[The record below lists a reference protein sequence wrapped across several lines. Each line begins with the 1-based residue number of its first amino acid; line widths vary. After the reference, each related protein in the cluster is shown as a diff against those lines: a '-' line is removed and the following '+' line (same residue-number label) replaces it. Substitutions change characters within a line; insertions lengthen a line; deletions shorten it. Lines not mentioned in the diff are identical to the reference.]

1 MNNEIEKSEQRYQTQ
16 TETENPY
23 LVLGFVEFAI
33 MSTLMIAFFPWSL
46 LYCVVFYGWDETKYI
61 VLALLHDGLKTILAL
76 ISSIVLLILVIS
88 FLVYLFS

>member
-46 LYCVVFYGWDETKYI
+46 LYCVIFYGWTETK
-61 VLALLHDGLKTILAL
+61 
-76 ISSIVLLILVIS
+76 
-88 FLVYLFS
+88 